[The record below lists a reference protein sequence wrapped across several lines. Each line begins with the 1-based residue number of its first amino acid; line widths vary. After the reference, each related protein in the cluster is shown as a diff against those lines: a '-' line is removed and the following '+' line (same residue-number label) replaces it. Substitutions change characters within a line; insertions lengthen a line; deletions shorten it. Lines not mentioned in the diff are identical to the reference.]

1 MAPPSKGSSNNIPL
15 PPQIRDILDKARDA
29 NQRTV
34 IMTCGISGSG
44 KSTLSHNITTLYP
57 SFTRLSIDT
66 IIFSLHGVYD
76 IDYPA
81 SLYSNFQEEA
91 RSIVLSELEGL
102 LRQGERDVVL
112 DLAFY
117 ARAQRDRFRG
127 VIERVGKGRY
137 AVVLVVFRV
146 EGDDREREE
155 EVLWRRVEGR
165 RIAGEIAAGRGERT
179 DGVIVS
185 REKLRGFVRGFE
197 WPEEEGE
204 VVLRVE

>member
-1 MAPPSKGSSNNIPL
+1 
-15 PPQIRDILDKARDA
+15 
-29 NQRTV
+29 
-34 IMTCGISGSG
+34 MTCGISGSG

-57 SFTRLSIDT
+57 SFTGLSIDT

-76 IDYPA
+76 VDYPA
-81 SLYSNFQEEA
+81 SLYSNFQEA
-91 RSIVLSELEGL
+91 RSILLSELEEL
-102 LRQGERDVVL
+102 LKQGERDVVL

-117 ARAQRDRFRG
+117 ARAQRDRFREI
-127 VIERVGKGRY
+127 VERVGKGVY

-146 EGDDREREE
+146 GGDDREREE

-165 RIAGEIAAGRGERT
+165 RLADEIAAGRGERR
-179 DGVIVS
+179 DGVIVG

-197 WPEEEGE
+197 WPEGEGE